1 METRQSPAGPARTPL
16 ARTTPTRPALTRT
29 APVVGLGLG
38 LGLCCGLLGGAS
50 AAQASVAVPPARA
63 AAPVPVTVLNGDF
76 AQPAFTGVNTG
87 ANPYAWSVGSTS
99 GTGTAG
105 GVWRWNAATGGH
117 PDGLTAAMLRL
128 PGEATYGLKQRL
140 RGVRSGARVTV
151 TYDESPSVS
160 NYCTA
165 AALEQGQTYTVQGE
179 GGALTDRTTL
189 PTTEKLPSNYWKP
202 AWRTGLTLDFT
213 AGANEPLLTF
223 TSTVPAAQNNN
234 GYCGPLITNVRVT
247 QEPPPVDKTV
257 PAGALPA
264 SEAFYGN
271 DRRNVADAV
280 SYCNGAANRCT
291 FTAEDAYSFSYY
303 APARVAAETYLNCT
317 RNTLNRTRPVT
328 TANRSYGDLPAAAG
342 LPVSGSGAPSNMA
355 QQYTQ
360 GTGLAPAWNTSQER
374 SVTEIVQPAEVSWIE
389 TQAAR
394 RRTEGWFDA
403 ATKAADPNYD
413 WRLHTVIDHPSTDL
427 SDRIYQRTG
436 PLTASEKQRCQSDRP
451 SATTP
456 VGANT
461 PAGAER

>member
-1 METRQSPAGPARTPL
+1 MASRPRSAARTG
-16 ARTTPTRPALTRT
+16 TLTRT
-29 APVVGLGLG
+29 APVIGACLALGLLAATPVG
-38 LGLCCGLLGGAS
+38 HAAVQPAGA
-50 AAQASVAVPPARA
+50 AT
-63 AAPVPVTVLNGDF
+63 PVPVTVLNNDF
-76 AQPAFTGVNTG
+76 AQPAFTAVTS
-87 ANPYAWSVGSTS
+87 ANPYAWSVGSTV
-99 GTGTAG
+99 GTGTANG
-105 GVWRWNAATGGH
+105 IWRWPADIAGH
-117 PDGLTAAMLRL
+117 PDGLTTAMLRL

-140 RGVRSGARVTV
+140 RGVRAGARVTV

-202 AWRTGLTLDFT
+202 AWRTGVTLTFI

-223 TSTVPAAQNNN
+223 TSTVPAAQNNS
-234 GYCGPLITNVRVT
+234 GYCGPLITNVRAV
-247 QEPPPVDKTV
+247 QEPPPVDKTI

-264 SEAFYGN
+264 SEAFLGN
-271 DRRNVADAV
+271 DRNTTASAV

-291 FTAEDAYSFSYY
+291 FTTEEDYSFSYY

-317 RNTLNRTRPVT
+317 RNTLNRVRPVA

-342 LPVSGSGAPSNMA
+342 LPGTGTGTPTIMA

-360 GTGLAPAWNTSQER
+360 GTGFAPAWNTTQER
-374 SVTEIVQPAEVSWIE
+374 SVTEIVQPAEASWIE

-394 RRTEGWFDA
+394 RRTEGWYTA
-403 ATKAADPNYD
+403 TTKATDPNSD
-413 WRLHTVIDHPSTDL
+413 WRLHTVLDHPSTDL

-436 PLTASEKQRCQSDRP
+436 PMTAPEKQRCQSDRP
-451 SATTP
+451 NAPTP
-456 VGANT
+456 VGAT
-461 PAGAER
+461 SPAGAER